1 MNQSVGVGRL
11 GCSVYFQQLGTWEL
25 DIDTA
30 ISPEI
35 IDKKLVT

>member
-25 DIDTA
+25 DTA

-35 IDKKLVT
+35 IDEKLVT